1 MLPIAK
7 LHYRRVGD
15 TPKGNLVYIL
25 RDAQPFLA
33 VTIEHSGAHG
43 PFPAAL
49 VINDA
54 AGEQRMP
61 LVDVTCQNQYCVD
74 TGLQAAAVWS
84 PPLAVV
90 PQDTV
95 LFNSTIATNIA
106 VGKDSATPAE
116 IENDEKSVVSLPE
129 TQSDENDRRSVVS
142 LENSR
147 FELPG
152 FEIILKKMPEKVQGI
167 MTNLR

>member
-1 MLPIAK
+1 
-7 LHYRRVGD
+7 VGD

-74 TGLQAAAVWS
+74 SGLQAAAVWS

-90 PQDTV
+90 PQDT
-95 LFNSTIATNIA
+95 
-106 VGKDSATPAE
+106 
-116 IENDEKSVVSLPE
+116 
-129 TQSDENDRRSVVS
+129 
-142 LENSR
+142 
-147 FELPG
+147 ELPLRPG
-152 FEIILKKMPEKVQGI
+152 YIVLTRNEPALSAFHAGGSGDITYWGIPSAKRVLPSGDPFVFITQWRLGATAPDGSFVQLAAYPDDYGPV
-167 MTNLR
+167 TRGAGEAVPPV